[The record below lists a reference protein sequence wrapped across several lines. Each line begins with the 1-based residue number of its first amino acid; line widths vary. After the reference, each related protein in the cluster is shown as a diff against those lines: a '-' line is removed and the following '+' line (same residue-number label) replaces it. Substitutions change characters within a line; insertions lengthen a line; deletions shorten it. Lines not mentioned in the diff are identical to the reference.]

1 MIANFSLG
9 SMMSQVPV
17 LVVDDEDLVR
27 KVVAENVQSVG
38 YICSTASDGLEALE
52 LIKDNSY
59 EIIISDVR
67 MPRLD
72 GLKLMEKARQIR
84 PHIPFI
90 IITGY
95 TSDYPFDEIIK
106 AGANDLIN
114 KPFKTSEIKFKL
126 ERIFRERQLN
136 MENSRL
142 LDEQVA
148 LNEKLSTLLKV
159 SRDLIAEQNFDRLFG
174 RIISEVSE
182 IMEAERSTLYLI
194 DWEHREIW
202 TKVAEQIDPIR
213 LPLGEGISGRVAENG
228 KTINVTDAWELPYF
242 NKEFDLKNN
251 FRTRS
256 VLCMPVY
263 NRKKDRIGVIQVLNK
278 KNGHR
283 FNQNDE
289 TILQAVI
296 SQVAIVLEN
305 YFLIDELQ
313 ISFESSIRTLS
324 ATVDARHPLT
334 AGHSQR
340 VTDYSLL
347 ISEEMGM
354 DKDEIEI
361 IKYAALLHD
370 IGKIGIRDEVLMK
383 QGVFTPEERAEMNT
397 HPLRTRNILENFH
410 FPKSLRRVPFIAS
423 QHHEKV
429 NGKGYPS
436 GLTGDELALGSKI
449 LAVTDVFDALTSRRD
464 YPKYFKEEIMNY
476 DPMPLSKVIE
486 ILKGDSGSHFDPYV
500 VETFL
505 RCIPRALYLY
515 RRGHFSCDYV
525 DETIRELSSQNL
537 CFPLDSLTGPER
549 AAN

>member
-1 MIANFSLG
+1 
-9 SMMSQVPV
+9 MSQVPV

-27 KVVAENVQSVG
+27 QVVAENVQSLG

-52 LIKDNSY
+52 LIKGNSY
-59 EIIISDVR
+59 EVIISDVR

-72 GLKLMEKARQIR
+72 GLELMEKARQIR
-84 PHIPFI
+84 PSIPFI

-95 TSDYPFDEIIK
+95 TADYPFDEIIE

-142 LDEQVA
+142 LDEQVT

-174 RIISEVSE
+174 RIISEASE

-228 KTINVTDAWELPYF
+228 KTINVTDARELPYF
-242 NKEFDLKNN
+242 NREFDLKNN

-256 VLCMPVY
+256 VLCMPIY
-263 NRKKDRIGVIQVLNK
+263 NRKKDRIGVIQILNK

-289 TILQAVI
+289 TILQAII

-370 IGKIGIRDEVLMK
+370 IGKIGIRDEVLLK
-383 QGVFTPEERAEMNT
+383 QGIFTPEERDEMMT

-436 GLTGDELALGSKI
+436 GLTGDELTLGSKI

-464 YPKYFKEEIMNY
+464 YPKYFKDETMNY

-515 RRGHFSCDYV
+515 RGSHFSRDYV

-537 CFPLDSLTGPER
+537 CLPSKTPLPEVKS
-549 AAN
+549 